1 MGAALACGLATVD
14 VVQVVDAVPG
24 PNEKVV
30 ALSTTV
36 AAGGPACNA
45 AMACSRLGVETR
57 FVGAVGSGAF
67 SAVVLGD
74 LARHAISVTDLAPPS
89 FEPPLSTVLV
99 ARGSG
104 ERAVVSRN
112 AVGVEGYEEVSPSR
126 AEALLSGVGALL
138 VDGHHLPVAL
148 ALAQEARRREVP
160 VVLDGGSWKPGL
172 EALLALVDVAVVSA
186 DFHAPGVADLDGL
199 RALGPWWVARTDG
212 PRPVTWQAADGG
224 SGEVAVPEVEVVDTL
239 GAGDVLHGAL
249 LAAVA
254 RDGLG
259 DLPGALEQ
267 AVAIAA
273 RSVGAPGALGWDAPE
288 R

>member
-14 VVQVVDAVPG
+14 VVQVVDALPG

-30 ALSTTV
+30 AHSTTV

-74 LARHAISVTDLAPPS
+74 LAGHGISVTDLAPPS

-99 ARGSG
+99 TRGSG

-112 AVGVEGYEEVSPSR
+112 AVGVQEYEDVSASR
-126 AEALLSGVGALL
+126 AEAIVSGVGALL
-138 VDGHHLPVAL
+138 VDGHHLPVAV
-148 ALAQEARRREVP
+148 ALAREARRREVP
-160 VVLDGGSWKPGL
+160 VLLDGGSWKPGL
-172 EALLALVDVAVVSA
+172 EELLGLVDIAVVSA
-186 DFHAPGVADLDGL
+186 DFHVPGRDGLDGV
-199 RALGPWWVARTDG
+199 RALGPWWVARSDG
-212 PRPVTWQAADGG
+212 PRPVTWRAADGG
-224 SGEVAVPEVEVVDTL
+224 AGEVAVPETDVVDTL

-267 AVAIAA
+267 AVAVAS
-273 RSVGAPGALGWDAPE
+273 RSVRSPGALGWAGPE